1 MATVSILIPA
11 FKPEYLGRALLSAQQ
26 QTFEDIEILVGDD
39 TPGGDLEEIATLSG
53 DPRVRYFHHG
63 FQDGLRN
70 VLALWE
76 HASGEYVKWLFDDD
90 LLMPTSVEAL
100 VAALR
105 QHPESA
111 LAFHERVFINEND
124 AVIHAPAALLKVGE
138 RALITRSFLVER
150 MMGSLT
156 NFVGEP
162 SNVMIVRDRFDPR
175 TMFGYRSSELDFLA
189 DVAMYLNL
197 AEQGPLVAVGGYLS
211 AFRQHG
217 EQTSNRASPSASAGL
232 YEWEWM
238 VRGEAAAG
246 NLSVAGLMS
255 AQQLL
260 KRRYTTE
267 GAMLPEIARLLPHL
281 DELTQLPAHQLLD
294 NARYQ
299 TDLALARA
307 AVTERRAVRR
317 AQVIAATEARAL
329 QAEMAGDVAVD
340 EEPAVQATPE
350 AMPSQTP
357 QNFCAVCETP
367 VVGWLP
373 YPVGGLDL
381 EFLGQVDIV
390 GSTLHKYQCP
400 NCGCNDRDRHLW
412 LYFAFTGLLE
422 DASNKRILHIAPEAR
437 LEPRIRALQ
446 PREYIAGDLFPRSP
460 QHRRIN
466 VEALD
471 FPAGSFDLIICNHV
485 LEHVDD
491 PEKAL
496 AEFSRCLAP
505 GGHLVAQTPYS
516 SRLKHTFE
524 LSGPTSAAFRT
535 HYFGQNDHVRLFG
548 ADLVEL
554 FRAAGLSGDLYSHES
569 VLGDVDADAW
579 GCNEHEPFFLF
590 AKSDEPPLP
599 LVNSP
604 SSGAAQAALK
614 QVAAPNA
621 KPFDESPNPIV
632 PKRLPI
638 RLVVATRH
646 ADADF
651 MTKTALG
658 RSLGLYRHRQPPQLM
673 LFANNTTGLS
683 TLYNSA
689 IDHAKN
695 DPAILVFIHD
705 DVSICDFF
713 WVERIY
719 QAVETFDVVG
729 LAGNKRRVPG
739 QPAWAFPTPDFKPD
753 QSGNLSGVVGHGK
766 GFPSDVVSVFGPPGQ
781 SCKLLDGLMLVA
793 DSTRLNE
800 RGVRFDDQ
808 FAFHFYD
815 MDFCRQAEI
824 NGLSL
829 GTWPISVVHE
839 SHGAFGSPSWRD
851 GYQRYLQKYG
861 E

>member
-11 FKPEYLGRALLSAQQ
+11 FKPDYLGRTLISALQ
-26 QTFEDIEILVGDD
+26 QTFEDIEILIGDD
-39 TPGGDLEEIATLSG
+39 TVDGALEAIATRSG

-63 FQDGLRN
+63 FQDPVRN
-70 VLALWE
+70 AQTLWNKAE
-76 HASGEYVKWLFDDD
+76 GEYVKWLFDDD
-90 LLMPTSVEAL
+90 ILMPTSVAAL
-100 VAALR
+100 VDALR
-105 QHPESA
+105 LHPESA
-111 LAFHERVFINEND
+111 LAFHERVFIDQKD
-124 AVIHAPAALLKVGE
+124 AVTYAPPALQKVGDC
-138 RALITRSFLVER
+138 ALIDRQFLIDQLLANVH
-150 MMGSLT
+150 
-156 NFVGEP
+156 NFIGEP
-162 SNVMIVRDRFDPR
+162 SNVMVVRDRVDPL
-175 TMFGYRSSELDFLA
+175 TTFGYQSSQLDFLN

-197 AEQGPLVAVGGYLS
+197 AEQAPLVAVGGYLS

-217 EQTSNRASPSASAGL
+217 AQLSNRSSPNTSAGL

-246 NLSVAGLMS
+246 RLSAAGLVS
-255 AQQLL
+255 AQQRL
-260 KRRYTTE
+260 KERYTNE
-267 GAMLPEIARLLPHL
+267 GGALPEIGRLLANL
-281 DELTQLPAHQLLD
+281 DELTQRPAHELLD
-294 NARYQ
+294 DAGFQANLAFARE
-299 TDLALARA
+299 
-307 AVTERRAVRR
+307 AVAERRAASN
-317 AQVIAATEARAL
+317 AQRVAALAQAAAEASVETETVAA
-329 QAEMAGDVAVD
+329 AEPD
-340 EEPAVQATPE
+340 
-350 AMPSQTP
+350 TP
-357 QNFCAVCETP
+357 QNICAVCETP
-367 VVGWLP
+367 VAAWLP
-373 YPVGGLDL
+373 QPIGGRDID
-381 EFLGQVDIV
+381 FLLQIDVI

-471 FPAGSFDLIICNHV
+471 FPSGYFDLIICNHV
-485 LEHVDD
+485 LEHVDH
-491 PEKAL
+491 PEAAL

-516 SRLKHTFE
+516 PLLKHTFE
-524 LSGPTSAAFRT
+524 LNQPATVAFKTR
-535 HYFGQNDHVRLFG
+535 YFGQNDHVRMFG
-548 ADLVEL
+548 ADIGEL
-554 FRAAGLSGDLYSHES
+554 FKAAGFSGDLYPHER
-569 VLGDVDADAW
+569 VFGDVDADLW

-590 AKSDEPPLP
+590 AKGDVPPLP
-599 LVNSP
+599 VEGEATAAAKTAATAIAVKP
-604 SSGAAQAALK
+604 S
-614 QVAAPNA
+614 
-621 KPFDESPNPIV
+621 PFDESTNPIV

-719 QAVETFDVVG
+719 QAVDTFDVVG

-739 QPAWAFPTPDFKPD
+739 QPAWAFPAPDFKPD